1 MALNAV
7 LPIEESTAKLLNPMI
22 PRSLISLLVAS
33 LCAASS
39 AWAVKPFPKDPV
51 EKAKALERYKQGLAL
66 YAKGQKF
73 HREKKFDDANATYG
87 KAMDLFLDGPKPD
100 MANSYN
106 SLGNAFLQK
115 EPEIALWYYARALAI
130 RKQDHGQEH
139 EAVASSYNHV
149 GIACIKMEEY
159 DRAITYFEGAMN
171 IFWRVNRKRDNAQVG
186 AGHIHL
192 GSTYTAKKEHQKA
205 VEHFEKAADI
215 FLKVFG
221 PKHPNVARV
230 KRDLGFAVIE
240 NGDKKRGLA
249 LLLEA
254 KGLFDATM
262 GAGFIETQ
270 ELVEQMNKLK

>member
-1 MALNAV
+1 M
-7 LPIEESTAKLLNPMI
+7 
-22 PRSLISLLVAS
+22 
-33 LCAASS
+33 
-39 AWAVKPFPKDPV
+39 
-51 EKAKALERYKQGLAL
+51 
-66 YAKGQKF
+66 
-73 HREKKFDDANATYG
+73 
-87 KAMDLFLDGPKPD
+87 
-100 MANSYN
+100 
-106 SLGNAFLQK
+106 
-115 EPEIALWYYARALAI
+115 
-130 RKQDHGQEH
+130 
-139 EAVASSYNHV
+139 ASSYNHV
-149 GIACIKMEEY
+149 GVACIKMEEY

-171 IFWRVNRKRDNAQVG
+171 IFWRVNHKRDNAQVG

-240 NGDKKRGLA
+240 KGDKKRGLA

-254 KGLFDATM
+254 KDLFDATM

-270 ELVEQMNKLK
+270 ELVEKMNKLK